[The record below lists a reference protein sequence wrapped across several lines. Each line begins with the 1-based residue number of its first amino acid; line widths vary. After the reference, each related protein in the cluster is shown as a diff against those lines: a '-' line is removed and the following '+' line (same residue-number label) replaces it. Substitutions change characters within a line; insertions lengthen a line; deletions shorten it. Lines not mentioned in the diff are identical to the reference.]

1 MTKHKS
7 SHRFCLVKAIGASC
21 QGIPRFSTMRVLS
34 WSTRTSTTRTSTLA
48 MKRSSRSC
56 VLISLLKITIV
67 HFAEKGPCGDFK
79 MSAGIILRTFIRLTK
94 GIDGW
99 PDAQAKLAHI
109 EECVRLRDRLCS
121 GWSYPWVTLSS
132 SSLSF
137 NNVVIIIIIIVILG
151 YPHH

>member
-7 SHRFCLVKAIGASC
+7 SHRFCLLKAIGASC

-48 MKRSSRSC
+48 MKRSSRSFKDHDSALC
-56 VLISLLKITIV
+56 RKKGTLKCLLVLFYAHSPPSTM
-67 HFAEKGPCGDFK
+67 F
-79 MSAGIILRTFIRLTK
+79 RLTK
-94 GIDGW
+94 GI
-99 PDAQAKLAHI
+99 DAQAKLAHI

-137 NNVVIIIIIIVILG
+137 NNIVIIIIIIVILG
-151 YPHH
+151 YPHY